1 MSQKQD
7 REIEL
12 SYEASQDAWSFGSV
26 LFELCT
32 GRNLFPLDLN
42 DDSMVEEEDLTR
54 LCSWSCL
61 DDKALDGV
69 FKNCETCDPE
79 TRAQAQHL
87 IRWCLQGDPSER
99 PSFQK
104 ILEHPFLSQSFRAT
118 DTEEDE
124 ESEEKEEKE
133 PTKKP
138 TKPQQKFQS
147 LTKLP
152 VLNMR
157 YHFFVSHM
165 QVEAAGDVG
174 TLCHTLM
181 KLGVNCW
188 RDMDA
193 EDLTEAGMKAGVR
206 DSEVFLMFL
215 TNSLLSRPFCLKEI
229 GWALDFDKPIVIVVE
244 TENRFWPFDL
254 KRWQTNQCTKA
265 PDGSWTTGWLSRT
278 YEQCPERIRTLVE
291 SHKERQDASVQT
303 KRLRAQ
309 RVAENSLE
317 IVRCERS
324 YRLG

>member
-1 MSQKQD
+1 MNDKKISSEHQHTPTTGSDQVEVSRPKREAVVTTLPKLRRWLVSQKQE

-61 DDKALDGV
+61 DDKSLDGV

-87 IRWCLQGDPSER
+87 IRWCLQGDPSDR
-99 PSFQK
+99 PSFEK
-104 ILEHPFLSQSFRAT
+104 ILEHPFLSQSFGV
-118 DTEEDE
+118 TENTEDDE
-124 ESEEKEEKE
+124 VEEKEEE
-133 PTKKP
+133 PTKKR

-147 LTKLP
+147 LAKLP
-152 VLNMR
+152 VMNMR

-174 TLCHTLM
+174 TLCHTLQ

-193 EDLTEAGMKAGVR
+193 EDLTEEGMKA
-206 DSEVFLMFL
+206 
-215 TNSLLSRPFCLKEI
+215 I
-229 GWALDFDKPIVIVVE
+229 
-244 TENRFWPFDL
+244 
-254 KRWQTNQCTKA
+254 
-265 PDGSWTTGWLSRT
+265 
-278 YEQCPERIRTLVE
+278 TLGC
-291 SHKERQDASVQT
+291 A
-303 KRLRAQ
+303 
-309 RVAENSLE
+309 
-317 IVRCERS
+317 
-324 YRLG
+324 